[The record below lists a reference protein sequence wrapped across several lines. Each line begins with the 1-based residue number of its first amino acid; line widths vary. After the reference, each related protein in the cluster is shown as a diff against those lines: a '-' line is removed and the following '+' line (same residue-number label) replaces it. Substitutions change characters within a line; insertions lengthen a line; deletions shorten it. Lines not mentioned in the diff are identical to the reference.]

1 MAVVA
6 ISKSWTITILSGS
19 EDVTSASLKAAAIEK
34 LSIAPEAVVET
45 PKGVIIN
52 MPKLNR
58 QELIE
63 ETFADLS
70 GKIDICVTEAL
81 NATDKKRATDVI
93 KNHWKKEQN

>member
-19 EDVTSASLKAAAIEK
+19 EDVTSASLKTSAVEK
-34 LSIAPEAVVET
+34 FSVAPEAVVET
-45 PKGVIIN
+45 SKGVIIN
-52 MPKLNR
+52 LAKLSR
-58 QELIE
+58 QEQIE
-63 ETFADLS
+63 EAFADLN

-81 NATDKKRATDVI
+81 NATDKKRASDVI